1 MDFILEAIHPIIING
16 RYSKSCIY
24 CDSAFN
30 FTVQH
35 SPTLSEG
42 RWVAPCYTHQE
53 GIFCKVG
60 NSWFKPTKVLHG
72 IGGTYFQIHTSQLY
86 QGISVQKK
94 KKKQKQCCRGAWGAW
109 RFHRLVSKFVSLATL
124 DQSPHLN
131 ALYQT
136 ELTPFDANASWG
148 GKNPAKKWV
157 WSYRAMNWQYL
168 TQAELCRKNV

>member
-1 MDFILEAIHPIIING
+1 MEDTPRAVSTVTVPLILLFSIHLLFLREGEWLHVIPIRRVFFVKLETAGLSPQKYYMELLALTFKYIPPN
-16 RYSKSCIY
+16 CIK
-24 CDSAFN
+24 AF
-30 FTVQH
+30 QC
-35 SPTLSEG
+35 
-42 RWVAPCYTHQE
+42 RKRKQ
-53 GIFCKVG
+53 
-60 NSWFKPTKVLHG
+60 
-72 IGGTYFQIHTSQLY
+72 
-86 QGISVQKK
+86 
-94 KKKQKQCCRGAWGAW
+94 KQKQCCRGAWGAW